1 MHLIDFTGA
10 GFSFGY
16 WSFWLAYEMVFE
28 EIILSEFE
36 DKEFEIN
43 GVVYSSKG
51 MLVEHIFVILIH
63 VVVAEKITSV
73 NRR

>member
-1 MHLIDFTGA
+1 
-10 GFSFGY
+10 
-16 WSFWLAYEMVFE
+16 MVFE
-28 EIILSEFE
+28 EIILREFE
-36 DKEFEIN
+36 EKEFEIN

-51 MLVEHIFVILIH
+51 MLVEHIVVILIH

>member
-1 MHLIDFTGA
+1 
-10 GFSFGY
+10 
-16 WSFWLAYEMVFE
+16 MVFE
-28 EIILSEFE
+28 EIILREFE
-36 DKEFEIN
+36 EKEFEID
-43 GVVYSSKG
+43 GVVCSSKG

>member
-1 MHLIDFTGA
+1 
-10 GFSFGY
+10 
-16 WSFWLAYEMVFE
+16 MVFE
-28 EIILSEFE
+28 EIILREFE
-36 DKEFEIN
+36 EKEFEID

-51 MLVEHIFVILIH
+51 MLVEHIVVILIH

>member
-1 MHLIDFTGA
+1 
-10 GFSFGY
+10 
-16 WSFWLAYEMVFE
+16 MVFE
-28 EIILSEFE
+28 EVILREFE
-36 DKEFEIN
+36 EKEFQIN

-51 MLVEHIFVILIH
+51 LLVEHILVIH

>member
-28 EIILSEFE
+28 EVILREFE
-36 DKEFEIN
+36 EKEFQIN

-51 MLVEHIFVILIH
+51 LLVEHILVIH